1 MIQVVHKLF
10 RVLELMRDGEAVSIR
25 FLAAETGYDKGSLC
39 NLLKTL
45 VDLGY
50 MEKPGSGQYRLT
62 EKFAALGMLRRR
74 AEEVD
79 RVSARCAARLA
90 ERTEESGVVS
100 TLRNGRVEILAQA
113 QHPRRVMVRI
123 SHYQDLSLYHS
134 ASGRALLCGMDAQE
148 VEALVREQGLPARGD
163 WPHTG
168 SLAAFR
174 RGLRELRAMDP
185 VELENVQSE
194 ITSFAVPVRDG
205 EGRVCAALGLTVPVF
220 RMTSENRGHLCETL
234 RQCAA
239 ELEADLRD
247 HGLVQEDFMKG
258 RP

>member
-1 MIQVVHKLF
+1 MVGF
-10 RVLELMRDGEAVSIR
+10 RNPADV
-25 FLAAETGYDKGSLC
+25 
-39 NLLKTL
+39 
-45 VDLGY
+45 
-50 MEKPGSGQYRLT
+50 
-62 EKFAALGMLRRR
+62 RR
-74 AEEVD
+74 
-79 RVSARCAARLA
+79 
-90 ERTEESGVVS
+90 G
-100 TLRNGRVEILAQA
+100 
-113 QHPRRVMVRI
+113 
-123 SHYQDLSLYHS
+123 
-134 ASGRALLCGMDAQE
+134 AQE

-194 ITSFAVPVRDG
+194 ITSFALPVRDG

-234 RQCAA
+234 RHCAA
-239 ELEADLRD
+239 ELETDLRD

-258 RP
+258 RS